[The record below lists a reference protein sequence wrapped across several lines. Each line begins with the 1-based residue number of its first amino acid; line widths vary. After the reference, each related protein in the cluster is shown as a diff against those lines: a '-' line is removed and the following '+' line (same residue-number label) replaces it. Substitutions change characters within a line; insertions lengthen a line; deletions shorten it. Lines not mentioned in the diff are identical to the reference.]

1 MSIVLLKERER
12 NRAAKVNARFHSSPV
27 TSAATAS
34 DNCCWRASSLA
45 SRASPLVCAL
55 MSTALLTSRSCDAG
69 ARLLPAWRAGGFRQ
83 GPSFQ
88 TLMSLL
94 AGRRTV
100 TGNQPWQIRGW
111 TPVLSTQSTHAFQ
124 RRSSRRQ
131 SRIRPGAGGAWLP
144 WPNRAQQWCQRFGW
158 GHASLLGGCI
168 DTHAV
173 LT

>member
-55 MSTALLTSRSCDAG
+55 MPTALLTSRSCDSG
-69 ARLLPAWRAGGFRQ
+69 ARLLPAWRAGVFRQ

-94 AGRRTV
+94 AGGRTV
-100 TGNQPWQIRGW
+100 TGNQPWRVSGW
-111 TPVLSTQSTHAFQ
+111 RPVLSSQITHA
-124 RRSSRRQ
+124 SSEDPRGASPGSRQ
-131 SRIRPGAGGAWLP
+131 EPAAVGSVAEPGPAVVPALRLGPRVVLG
-144 WPNRAQQWCQRFGW
+144 RVHR
-158 GHASLLGGCI
+158 HAR
-168 DTHAV
+168 
-173 LT
+173 

>member
-12 NRAAKVNARFHSSPV
+12 NRAAKVNARFQSSLV

-34 DNCCWRASSLA
+34 DNCCWRASSFA

-55 MSTALLTSRSCDAG
+55 MPTALLTSRSCDSG
-69 ARLLPAWRAGGFRQ
+69 AQLLPAWRACGFRQ

-100 TGNQPWQIRGW
+100 TGNQPWAGPRLEAGVAEPDHPRFPATTLAAVGSRGG
-111 TPVLSTQSTHAFQ
+111 TAP
-124 RRSSRRQ
+124 SSGG
-131 SRIRPGAGGAWLP
+131 SRFEG
-144 WPNRAQQWCQRFGW
+144 
-158 GHASLLGGCI
+158 GHASFLGGCI
-168 DTHAV
+168 DAHPV
-173 LT
+173 LTLGP